1 MISNLFQ
8 YIVFLYASALT
19 VIYLIL
25 IFLAFKEI
33 KKYKANESKE
43 MDENFLKTPFAPGI
57 SIVAP
62 AYNEEMTIIENVTS
76 MLTLNYPKFEVVIVN
91 DGSKDRT
98 LELLIE
104 NFELVETPFAYVEKI
119 KTKPFKRI
127 LKSTNPAFSKLTVVD
142 KVNGGTKAD
151 ASNAGI
157 NASSYPYFLCTDVDC
172 ILSRDALVKMI
183 KPFLMNKTQVIGV
196 GATLRMANSCV
207 IQNGVIT
214 EVRAPKRIIPLF
226 QEVEYLRSYLI
237 GKMGWSR
244 INAIGNISG
253 GLGMF
258 DKSVVI
264 AAGGY
269 DPLSHAEDMDL
280 TTRIIGYM
288 CNFNKDY
295 KIVQIPDT
303 CCWTEGPPNMK
314 ILNRQ
319 RTRWARGLLQIFT
332 VHRKYI
338 FNHKYKQLGLI
349 TLPYTLLFEFSAPI
363 IELFGYLY
371 TIFLLITKGINPY
384 SAGIML
390 FFVYMFGICL
400 SLITIYLDRMVNKQ
414 YKTFNE
420 YLKLVFFTLI
430 EPFVYHPLIVFY
442 SLKGYVDFL
451 SRKKFEWGQMTRQ
464 GFEQNKNL
472 EVAVEAEA
480 DKMN

>member
-1 MISNLFQ
+1 MTDIFQ
-8 YIVFLYASALT
+8 GIIFLYASMLT
-19 VIYLIL
+19 IIYFIL
-25 IFLAFKEI
+25 IIYGYKEI
-33 KKYKANESKE
+33 KKYKENQSKE

-62 AYNEEMTIIENVTS
+62 AYNEEMTIIDNVHS
-76 MLTLNYPKFEVVIVN
+76 MMTLNYPKFEVVIVN
-91 DGSKDRT
+91 DGSKDST

-119 KTKPFKRI
+119 KTKPLKRI
-127 LKSTNPAFSKLTVVD
+127 LKSTNPAYSKLTVVD

-172 ILSRDALVKMI
+172 ILSRDALIKMI
-183 KPFLMNKTQVIGV
+183 KPILINKTQVIGV

-207 IQNGVIT
+207 VQNGVVT
-214 EVRAPKRIIPLF
+214 QVKVPNRIIPLF

-269 DPLSHAEDMDL
+269 DPSSHAEDMDL

-303 CCWTEGPPNMK
+303 CCWTEGPPNIK

-332 VHRKYI
+332 VHRKYL
-338 FNHKYKQLGLI
+338 FNPKYKQLGMI
-349 TLPYTLLFEFSAPI
+349 TLPYTLFFEFSAPL
-363 IELFGYLY
+363 IELVGYLY
-371 TIFLLITKGINPY
+371 TVYLLIAKGINFY
-384 SAGIML
+384 TASIML
-390 FFVYMFGICL
+390 TFVYLFGICL
-400 SLITIYLDRMVNKQ
+400 SLITIYLDRLVQEQ
-414 YKTFNE
+414 YRTFGE
-420 YLKLVFFTLI
+420 YLKLCFFTLI
-430 EPFVYHPLIVFY
+430 EPFIYHPLIVFY

-464 GFEQNKNL
+464 GFAQNKTTTP
-472 EVAVEAEA
+472 AVENQEVE
-480 DKMN
+480 